1 MKINITWTTDEKAKM
16 AGKTCSKKA
25 VLDLIETKLAIV
37 INSNKYNEEEF
48 LSGAKSVLGTAPII
62 GYQSNEGIIVP
73 DGFLD
78 SKKVPFAGMLAIG
91 DSDIKVGTSVSHKI
105 GEERNIGRIVAE
117 QAMKKVGT
125 KASPSY
131 YIMFVLSG
139 NSEEYAKGIK
149 DIVGDV
155 PCFGG
160 KIEKG
165 GKVFNEDMILTNGVA
180 IAFIYTNKKFE
191 NIFKSKF
198 HETIN
203 SGVITKISDNNKID
217 EIDGIKALKKYCEWT
232 DKKIRDVK
240 EDNIFKESILT
251 PLAVKTNDGFLA
263 VIKHPL
269 YGNNNYSIEL
279 EHKIA
284 INTAIVQMQIS
295 KEELVNSPSL
305 VLREL
310 KKKLTKETKGFLL
323 IADIETK
330 NILQEEQIENLAK
343 KIKTE
348 AGDVPFLVIFTKSQF
363 GKGEYSFNQF
373 GKLMLSEIAI
383 CN

>member
-1 MKINITWTTDEKAKM
+1 MKINITWTTEEKAKM

-73 DGFLD
+73 DGFLNPKNV
-78 SKKVPFAGMLAIG
+78 SFAGMLAIG
-91 DSDIKVGTSVSHKI
+91 DNDTKVGTAISNQI
-105 GEERNIGRIVAE
+105 GEERNIGKSVAK

-149 DIVGDV
+149 DIIGDV

-165 GKVFNEDMILTNGVA
+165 GKIFNEDITFTNGLVV
-180 IAFIYTNKKFE
+180 AFIYTNKKIE

-203 SGVITKISDNNKID
+203 SGVITKITDDNKLD

-232 DKKIRDVK
+232 NKKIRDVK
-240 EDNIFKESILT
+240 EEKIFNESILM
-251 PLAVKTNDGFLA
+251 PLAVKTSDGSLA
-263 VIKHPL
+263 IIKHPT
-269 YGNNNYSIEL
+269 YGNNNYSIYF

-305 VLREL
+305 ILREL
-310 KKKLTKETKGFLL
+310 KKKTKQEIKGFLL
-323 IADIETK
+323 ISDIETK

-343 KIKTE
+343 KIKKE
-348 AGDVPFLVIFTKSQF
+348 AGDIPFLVIFTKSQF
-363 GKGEYSFNQF
+363 GKGEYSSNHF